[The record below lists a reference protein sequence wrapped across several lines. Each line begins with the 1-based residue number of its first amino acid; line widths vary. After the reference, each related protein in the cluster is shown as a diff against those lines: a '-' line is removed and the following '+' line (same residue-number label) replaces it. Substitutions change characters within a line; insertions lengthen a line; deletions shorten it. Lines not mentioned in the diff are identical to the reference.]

1 MTIDHIWFMSA
12 MRYDEL
18 AKKNVIEVLKV
29 STGLNKLDGPFYN
42 MHPEYRAFAYHPLVV
57 KSTNCAQLKVNGTRN
72 TKLLVS
78 DPLVRST
85 YLDGEVLHFKGK
97 KLEAEQIYQDDSRDH
112 SLDAGNLSA
121 KEIAQIYRKYRF
133 KLFENFKFNWFN

>member
-1 MTIDHIWFMSA
+1 MAIDHIWFMSA

-57 KSTNCAQLKVNGTRN
+57 KSTNCAQLKVNGSRN

-78 DPLVRST
+78 IDLNYLKISNST
-85 YLDGEVLHFKGK
+85 
-97 KLEAEQIYQDDSRDH
+97 
-112 SLDAGNLSA
+112 SLIKTICLA
-121 KEIAQIYRKYRF
+121 Y
-133 KLFENFKFNWFN
+133 